1 MIQAIVFD
9 FDGTILDTELADYQA
24 WSETFQ
30 EHGASLALSIWQE
43 QIGTVSA
50 DFDPHRILE
59 EQIGKMLDRQL
70 LREKRR
76 KRLLELVAL
85 EGMKPGVLS
94 LIEEAQ
100 QAGIRL
106 GVASSGTRDWVEGHL
121 TALGLRPHFGVVRT
135 SADVQRVK
143 PDPELYL
150 SALSALGVEPNHALA
165 IEDSRNGML
174 AAKRAGMHCLVVPNS
189 MTRALDFSEADLVL
203 ESLADLQ
210 IDQGSIKV
218 KFAKSGQQFLQGTDF
233 LIA

>member
-24 WSETFQ
+24 WNETFQ
-30 EHGASLALSIWQE
+30 EYGASMALALWQE
-43 QIGTVSA
+43 QIGTVST
-50 DFDPHRILE
+50 DFDPHRLLE
-59 EQIGKMLDRQL
+59 EQIGMLLDRQV

-76 KRLLELVAL
+76 KRLLELVAI
-85 EGMKPGVLS
+85 EAVKPGVVS
-94 LIEEAQ
+94 LITQAQ

-121 TALGLRPHFGVVRT
+121 ATHGLRQHFSVVRT

-150 SALSALGVEPNHALA
+150 STLAVLGVEPCQALA

-174 AAKRAGMHCLVVPNS
+174 AAKRAGMHCLVVPNP
-189 MTRALDFSEADLVL
+189 MTRDLNFSEADLVL
-203 ESLADLQ
+203 ESL
-210 IDQGSIKV
+210 S
-218 KFAKSGQQFLQGTDF
+218 DF
-233 LIA
+233 KLENLNL